1 MAAFRELRERLGLRR
16 KKLRVPEFVSIG
28 RQTYGLVS
36 GSFARPTA
44 AAPISIGNFC
54 SIGPGVLIF
63 GEADHRLDLPSTY
76 PFRTRLL
83 TPDQPNRDAMTRGPV
98 NIGHDVWI
106 GARAIILSGV
116 SIGHGAVVGAGAVV
130 ARDVPPYAVVA
141 GNPARILRQRFG
153 PEIVA
158 ALLEIAWWHWPDEKI
173 KAAEALFY
181 GDIESFVAAARK
193 QA

>member
-1 MAAFRELRERLGLRR
+1 MAAFRRLRERLGLRP
-16 KKLRVPEFVSIG
+16 KGLRVPEFVSIG
-28 RQTYGLVS
+28 RHSYGMTS

-44 AAPISIGNFC
+44 EAPISIGNFC
-54 SIGPGVLIF
+54 SIGPDALIF
-63 GEADHRLDLPSTY
+63 GAADHPLQLPSTF
-76 PFRTRLL
+76 PFRARLL
-83 TPDQPNRDAMTRGPV
+83 APQEPNRDAVTRGPV
-98 NIGHDVWI
+98 SIGHDVWI

-141 GNPARILRQRFG
+141 GNPATILRHRFG

-173 KAAEALFY
+173 AAAEALFY
-181 GDIESFVAAARK
+181 GDIEAFIAAARG
-193 QA
+193 QR